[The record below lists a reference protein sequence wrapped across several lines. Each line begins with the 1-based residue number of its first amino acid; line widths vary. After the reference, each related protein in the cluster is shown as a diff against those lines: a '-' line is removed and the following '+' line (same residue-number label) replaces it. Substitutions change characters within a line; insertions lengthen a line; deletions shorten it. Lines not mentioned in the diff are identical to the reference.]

1 MKCSREV
8 LLSPTDVLQQGKLA
22 AINSLSLKE
31 KKVTL
36 TGANQSPV
44 WRNLHGRFL
53 KGGEEKT

>member
-31 KKVTL
+31 KVTL
-36 TGANQSPV
+36 AGANQSPV

-53 KGGEEKT
+53 KGGEEET

>member
-1 MKCSREV
+1 MKCSREA

-31 KKVTL
+31 KVTL
-36 TGANQSPV
+36 AGAIQSPV